1 MRNLLFILVAVAIG
15 FVSCS
20 KSDEGNVYNPA
31 SDGVVG
37 NWKSSGTNV
46 AVLLSTY
53 FKVDSILARF
63 DANNTYYV
71 ESYALGTKT
80 IYSGTYVQT
89 KPATGDIWTI
99 VLNQSTPTAVTSE
112 GMFQIT
118 KVGTGYTMKYE
129 VVQTTPSINATP
141 PTIAAGFG
149 STNGGKLGTM
159 NIQTFVQVVK

>member
-99 VLNQSTPTAVTSE
+99 ILNQSTPTAVTSE

-118 KVGTGYTMKYE
+118 KAGTGYTMKYE
-129 VVQTTPSINATP
+129 VVQTTPSIGATP
-141 PTIAAGFG
+141 PTVSGGFG
-149 STNGGKLGTM
+149 SSSAGAYGTK
-159 NIQTFVQVVK
+159 NVQTFVQVVK

>member
-15 FVSCS
+15 LSSCS
-20 KSDEGNVYNPA
+20 KSDEADVYNPA
-31 SDGVVG
+31 SDGLVG
-37 NWKSSGTNV
+37 NWKSSGANV
-46 AVLLSTY
+46 AVLLSSY

-89 KPATGDIWTI
+89 KPATGSIWTI
-99 VLNQSTPTAVTSE
+99 ILNQSTPTAVTSE
-112 GMFQIT
+112 GIFEIT
-118 KVGTGYTMKYE
+118 KAETGYTMKYE
-129 VVQTTPSINATP
+129 LVQTTPSINATP